1 VYGTIVVGYDASHEA
16 DLAALAA
23 RNLALALGDSVL
35 VVHVQPTTTPAPG
48 TGPQVTEEGTEVQEV
63 LAEAVKIF
71 TDAGIATTGQVHR
84 AANSHIG
91 ELLVEV
97 ARENNAGLIVVGTR
111 GHGDIHSALLGS
123 TAHQVIHASTTPVMV
138 VRHHA

>member
-1 VYGTIVVGYDASHEA
+1 MYGTIVVGYDASHEA

-23 RNLALALGDSVL
+23 RDLAVALGDAVL

-48 TGPQVTEEGTEVQEV
+48 TGPQVTEDGAEVQQV
-63 LAEAVKIF
+63 LAEALKIF

-91 ELLVEV
+91 QLLVEV

-111 GHGDIHSALLGS
+111 GHGDLHSALLGS
-123 TAHQVIHASTTPVMV
+123 TAHQVIHSSTTPVMV